1 MQKFLIGSVALSGL
15 LAGGAMAAEKIVV
28 VTSFPEDM
36 TSVIEKAF
44 EGAHLAG
51 LEPDGVA
58 LDFGGDGDFLGDLKR
73 CFEKLV

>member
-36 TSVIEKAF
+36 TSVAAF
-44 EGAHLAG
+44 LLSDDSAYVTGQTISVNGG
-51 LEPDGVA
+51 LWH
-58 LDFGGDGDFLGDLKR
+58 R
-73 CFEKLV
+73 